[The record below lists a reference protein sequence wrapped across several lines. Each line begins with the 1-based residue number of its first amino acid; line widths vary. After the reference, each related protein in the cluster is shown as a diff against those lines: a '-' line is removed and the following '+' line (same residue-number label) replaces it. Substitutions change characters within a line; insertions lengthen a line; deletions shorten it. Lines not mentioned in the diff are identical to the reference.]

1 LALDVLVNGKRVAG
15 VPGVQGVGWNA
26 RKRVLT
32 LIPLYYCITAALNA
46 ALLLAGVQMVGW
58 NARTRVLTLG
68 EARARNEHT
77 LIGIG
82 EHEQVLQL
90 QLRND
95 AIAAGLVVELEQLCN
110 RATFPSVEWRSDA
123 SAVGCHALGGGGGA
137 GLQSPVYLNQSPV
150 CHVCA
155 HVMAISD
162 GNAGAVAAPTPNF
175 LILVHDT

>member
-1 LALDVLVNGKRVAG
+1 LALDVRVNGERVAG

-32 LIPLYYCITAALNA
+32 LILLYYCFTTALNA

-77 LIGIG
+77 LMGIG
-82 EHEQVLQL
+82 EHKQVLQL

-123 SAVGCHALGGGGGA
+123 SAAGCHALGGGGGA
-137 GLQSPVYLNQSPV
+137 GVQSPVCLNQSPV

-155 HVMAISD
+155 HVMTISD
-162 GNAGAVAAPTPNF
+162 RNAGAVAAPTPNF